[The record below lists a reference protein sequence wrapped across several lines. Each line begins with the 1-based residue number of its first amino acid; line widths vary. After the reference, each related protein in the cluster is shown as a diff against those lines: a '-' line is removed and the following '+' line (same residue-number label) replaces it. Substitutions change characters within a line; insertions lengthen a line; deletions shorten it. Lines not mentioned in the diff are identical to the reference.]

1 MQETLSNTLRKIL
14 MAIIRTLLR
23 NGMSYGEFDQI
34 ARKSF
39 VDVAFRDFAPEKRK
53 QTSKRRRRQAV

>member
-39 VDVAFRDFAPEKRK
+39 VDVAFRDFA
-53 QTSKRRRRQAV
+53 